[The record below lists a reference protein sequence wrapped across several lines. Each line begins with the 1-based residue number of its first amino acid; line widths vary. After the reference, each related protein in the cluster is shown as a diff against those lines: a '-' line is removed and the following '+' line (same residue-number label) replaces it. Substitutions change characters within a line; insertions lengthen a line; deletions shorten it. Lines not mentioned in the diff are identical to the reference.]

1 MNNFLSHFDPFLRRA
16 GYLLIAGASLLIGIF
31 FIYRSLGASAERV
44 VEVKVVPVEASSRAR
59 ALPPVA
65 FDSFAYYRT
74 IIGNNIFRPLG
85 WTPPRPV
92 EPYRL
97 IGTILPRD
105 ANTPPQAILETT
117 AGQKTYIVTIGDK
130 IETHTEVVDIQPK
143 QVTLSTDG
151 KQRTLKLPIRF

>member
-1 MNNFLSHFDPFLRRA
+1 MNNFLSHFYPFLRRA

-74 IIGNNIFRPLG
+74 IIDNNIFRPLG
-85 WTPPRPV
+85 WTPPRPQ

-97 IGTILPRD
+97 LGTILPRD
-105 ANTPPQAILETT
+105 ANTPPQAILQST
-117 AGQKTYIVTIGDK
+117 AGQKTYIVSTGEKLDAS
-130 IETHTEVVDIQPK
+130 TEVVSIEGK
-143 QVTLSTDG
+143 QVTLSTNG
-151 KQRTLKLPIRF
+151 EQHTLYLPRVF

>member
-1 MNNFLSHFDPFLRRA
+1 MNNFLSHFNPFLRRA

-65 FDSFAYYRT
+65 FDSFADYRT

-143 QVTLSTDG
+143 QVMLSTNG

>member
-143 QVTLSTDG
+143 QVMLSTNG

>member
-1 MNNFLSHFDPFLRRA
+1 MTLTKAPFLKRA

-65 FDSFAYYRT
+65 FDSFADYRT

-85 WTPPRPV
+85 WTPPCPV
-92 EPYRL
+92 EP
-97 IGTILPRD
+97 
-105 ANTPPQAILETT
+105 
-117 AGQKTYIVTIGDK
+117 
-130 IETHTEVVDIQPK
+130 
-143 QVTLSTDG
+143 
-151 KQRTLKLPIRF
+151 